1 MRPGAYIATY
11 KHAVREACRT
21 HLQPLGF
28 KLTTGKQSM
37 LGFESANCRIYF
49 QPHSVFPVIQ
59 RADKDPSLA
68 HRAYGLHVI
77 LKASG
82 VDEEFELTP
91 LEGPD
96 TVEADI
102 DRMVR
107 LLVERCRPVLDGDE
121 AAWERVTQV
130 AAEDDDHAFEQL
142 SKLGIRLKQD
152 GKWREL
158 PELESVRANSGNRV
172 ARAAFALALLVV
184 PVIAI
189 IGTVAGVY
197 ALLFTHENKEAPYL
211 VAFIL
216 ALLGAMSVTVSI
228 FIVSRVVRAQ
238 YHWQTTPDGLTIT
251 GFRKKQFLRWN
262 EIESVGVIP
271 GAGYEFRTA
280 RDRIR
285 LDKAALQDTAMEASI
300 WQHLNRIGKT
310 EDLILSDFAM
320 SLWAQIPDEKT
331 DSTQW
336 ESPIPVHLSD
346 ILLRFVA
353 AEALIWGIAY
363 RFGLDP
369 VGVGIVVSWWPVAW
383 LTPRLITIKRVS
395 VGDDRVSAVTAL
407 GKRTIAWAD
416 VRSVKFV
423 NPGIR
428 QPASLQIRGSGLKI
442 IRIPWIPDHP
452 NSTRVMLA
460 ILRRLRQQPRFRL
473 LPFPTVL
480 LTADHTEEQSA

>member
-1 MRPGAYIATY
+1 
-11 KHAVREACRT
+11 VREACRT

-28 KLTTGKQSM
+28 KLTTGKQDIVG
-37 LGFESANCRIYF
+37 LESANCRIYF

-59 RADKDPSLA
+59 RTDKDPSLA

-82 VDEEFELTP
+82 VEEEFQLTP
-91 LEGPD
+91 FEGPE

-121 AAWERVTQV
+121 TAWEGVTQV

-142 SKLGIRLKQD
+142 SKLGIRLKED
-152 GKWREL
+152 GRWREL
-158 PELESVRANSGNRV
+158 PELESVRANSGNRL
-172 ARAAFALALLVV
+172 ARAALALALLVV
-184 PVIAI
+184 PVLAI

-197 ALLFTHENKEAPYL
+197 VLLSNHEQTEDPYL
-211 VAFIL
+211 IAFIL

-228 FIVSRVVRAQ
+228 FIVSRVARAQ
-238 YHWQTTPDGLTIT
+238 YHWQTTPDGLTVT
-251 GFRKKQFLRWN
+251 GFRKKQFVRWD
-262 EIESVGVIP
+262 EIETVGVMP

-280 RDRIR
+280 QDRIR

-300 WQHLNRIGKT
+300 WQHLNRAGKS
-310 EDLILSDFAM
+310 EDIILSDFAM
-320 SLWAQIPDEKT
+320 SLWAEIPEEKT
-331 DSTQW
+331 ASTQW
-336 ESPIPVHLSD
+336 ESPIPMHLSD

-353 AEALIWGIAY
+353 LEALIWAVAY
-363 RFGLDP
+363 RLGLDP
-369 VGVGIVVSWWPVAW
+369 IGVGIVVSWWPVAW
-383 LTPRLITIKRVS
+383 LVPRLITIKRVS
-395 VGDDRVSAVTAL
+395 VDNDRVSAVTAL
-407 GKRTIAWAD
+407 GKRAIAWTDA
-416 VRSVKFV
+416 RSVKFV

-428 QPASLQIRGSGLKI
+428 QPASLQIRGSCLKF

-452 NSTRVMLA
+452 NSTRVMLT

-480 LTADHTEEQSA
+480 LTAGQIED